1 MIFQGSLLSI
11 LNLLFIKVLAI
22 YELSEKFS
30 SLLQRMPIKT
40 ALLCLAGYLISLGI
54 VSAASIEGIEDA
66 NFTWRL
72 GGALQ
77 TSDNIFLDS
86 TNEVSDT
93 IWVFSPGIELNI
105 GQEPSNANVNF
116 VYVHDFVNYT
126 SNGDLDRDD
135 PDAKL
140 SGYYRTS
147 KSRIDYGLSYVESS
161 QNDASNNLVGDLAR
175 RDLFSYFV
183 RGEWDVSAKSSV
195 SAAYDGL
202 DVSYDNPGLSDRD
215 VSSIPLNYYWEVSP
229 KLDLSVGYRYRNT
242 SFGRQVSPNPNI
254 PFGRLP
260 DYDDQFLNVGVRGE
274 LGPKTTGEIRIGVQ
288 DRDFNTRGVS
298 DDDLFS
304 ADARVLWEATENS
317 NMSVLVSRDF
327 NADAFGTSIES
338 TELQLSGSTTLR
350 GQLSGFASIRLTD
363 DKYGTGRSDD
373 GTFGQLGFTFTPNM
387 HSSVSLS
394 YMIYNNSSD
403 LQAADFDNAIINF
416 SGTLRY

>member
-1 MIFQGSLLSI
+1 
-11 LNLLFIKVLAI
+11 
-22 YELSEKFS
+22 
-30 SLLQRMPIKT
+30 MPIKT

-54 VSAASIEGIEDA
+54 VSAASIEGMENT

-72 GGALQ
+72 GGAVQ

-86 TNEVSDT
+86 RNEVSDT
-93 IWVFSPGIELNI
+93 IWIFSPGIELTI

-116 VYVHDFVNYT
+116 TYVHDFVNYT

-135 PDAKL
+135 PDVKL

-147 KSRIDYGLSYVESS
+147 KSRIDYGVSYLESS

-183 RGEWDVSAKSSV
+183 RGEWDVSAKSSL
-195 SAAYDGL
+195 SAAYHGF

-215 VSSIPLNYYWEVSP
+215 LASIPVNYYWEASP

-242 SFGRQVSPNPNI
+242 SFGRRVSPNPNI

-260 DYDDQFLNVGVRGE
+260 DYDDQFLNVGIRGE
-274 LGPKTTGEIRIGVQ
+274 LGPKTTGEIRVGIQ

-350 GQLSGFASIRLTD
+350 GQISGFASIRLTD
-363 DKYGTGRSDD
+363 DKYGAGRSDD

-403 LQAADFDNAIINF
+403 LQAADFDNSIINF